1 MKAALEQVV
10 QLIGNLHAHLTRERR
25 GCVLRGIHP
34 SLQHMEVEKFPMGE
48 HLFGKEAVK
57 WINKRANEIKTLH
70 MVKSQ
75 SAQFFRKGNGQV
87 SSLSGRR
94 FPSKGKGPHSRHPY

>member
-1 MKAALEQVV
+1 MVLYSPLVKLLSDIHEGKSPTSEIKATLEQAV
-10 QLIGNLHAHLTRERR
+10 QLISNLHARLTREKR

-34 SLQHMEVEKFPMGE
+34 SLQHMEAEEFPMGE

-57 WINKRANEIKTLH
+57 RIKERADELKTLR

-75 SAQFFRKGNGQV
+75 SAQFF
-87 SSLSGRR
+87 
-94 FPSKGKGPHSRHPY
+94 